1 MIERKKSELGNEYT
15 YYENFW
21 TGKKELKVNDIPLT
35 KIGKKNFQNGTK
47 NYELKGN
54 FLTGVNVVT
63 DDESVAIIRKL
74 EVYEYI
80 LVFLPL
86 YIIGFGILG
95 GAIGGG
101 IAGALGA
108 ICAISIAVLIRKI
121 NNAFLKVLLSL
132 GFCAAAFIVFWIIMI
147 FVGIA
152 FLA

>member
-1 MIERKKSELGNEYT
+1 MIERKTSELGNEYM
-15 YYENFW
+15 YFESFW
-21 TGKKELKVNDIPLT
+21 TGKKELKVNGIPLT
-35 KIGKKNFQNGTK
+35 KIGKKRFQDGNK
-47 NYELKGN
+47 NYDIKGN
-54 FLTGVNVVT
+54 FLTGVTVTT
-63 DDESVAIIRKL
+63 DDESVSIIRNLK
-74 EVYEYI
+74 VYEYI

-86 YIIGFGILG
+86 YIIGFGIFG

-108 ICAISIAVLIRKI
+108 VCAISIAVLIRKI

-132 GFCAAAFIVFWIIMI
+132 GFCAAVFLVFWIIMI